1 MPLLS
6 HEYTIVIPLLV
17 LLNGIL
23 IWGWVKTLVPS
34 EHQNSWDLWM
44 FIPLKMV
51 LIGIDPYP
59 NMKITWETSGWEYE
73 FVSWDDDIPNIWY
86 INGILNGII
95 IIWNTTWPGFIST
108 NWAIFPCYSF
118 FQDSNIRD
126 NSRDNVLVIVSY

>member
-17 LLNGIL
+17 LLNGIS

-95 IIWNTTWPGFIST
+95 IIWNTTWPGVIST
-108 NWAIFPCYSF
+108 NWAVFPCYSLF
-118 FQDSNIRD
+118 PRF
-126 NSRDNVLVIVSY
+126 